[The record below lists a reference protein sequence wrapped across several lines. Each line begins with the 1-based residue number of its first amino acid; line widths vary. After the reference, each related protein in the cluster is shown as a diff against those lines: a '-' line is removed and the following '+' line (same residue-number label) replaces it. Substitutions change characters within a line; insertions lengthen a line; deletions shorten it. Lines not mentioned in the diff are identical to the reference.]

1 MAGEPE
7 LQSGSEGEWV
17 TYLQQCLVA
26 IGYLVDSPDGSFG
39 PPTVEAVQRFQAT
52 FGLDANGIVGPST
65 WDALTGAVGQAQ
77 RGNVTAAADPQA
89 ATSASSDPAASQ
101 QSAQQKFEAKLQQH
115 QAKFDELSSG
125 AIAEAKG
132 RLTNVRINCLNASL
146 RFFQQEYQLV
156 EAIQAPKVTKDSS
169 IGAEIAKGLLSVA
182 LATVPEYAVTKAV
195 VSVFFNSAANH
206 LGQTAPDP
214 GLDVAAAKNELRTSI
229 GALSDAFSEAV
240 DHFDPDL
247 YGVDEPVKQYLR
259 EYLATASDFET
270 LPVSSDVFG
279 WISDQVHIP
288 DATMMDPSYAIFT
301 RLDEELRNAVNHV
314 NSLAAWHNAD
324 LRQKLEWINALPA
337 SDRRGQL
344 VRAGEDPVRWLQDD
358 DEVNPAIVV
367 GAYLP

>member
-39 PPTVEAVQRFQAT
+39 PPTVEAVQRSQAT

-214 GLDVAAAKNELRTSI
+214 VSTSRLRRTSCVRLSERCRTPSRKRSI
-229 GALSDAFSEAV
+229 ILTPTSTALTSRSSNTSESTS
-240 DHFDPDL
+240 
-247 YGVDEPVKQYLR
+247 LR
-259 EYLATASDFET
+259 RRTSRLCRCRAM
-270 LPVSSDVFG
+270 SSG
-279 WISDQVHIP
+279 GSQIRS
-288 DATMMDPSYAIFT
+288 TSRM
-301 RLDEELRNAVNHV
+301 
-314 NSLAAWHNAD
+314 
-324 LRQKLEWINALPA
+324 
-337 SDRRGQL
+337 RR
-344 VRAGEDPVRWLQDD
+344 
-358 DEVNPAIVV
+358 
-367 GAYLP
+367 